1 MKSKR
6 MQGWVFGVYGGE
18 QKYIQGLVGGNLRK
32 EPLGRPRHRWKDNIE
47 NVWHGLDSS
56 G

>member
-1 MKSKR
+1 LACMGRTKICT
-6 MQGWVFGVYGGE
+6 GFG
-18 QKYIQGLVGGNLRK
+18 GGNLRK

-47 NVWHGLDSS
+47 NVRHGLDPS